1 MVFPVFVSSCE
12 SWTIKKT
19 EHQWFDAFKSWCWR
33 RLLRVSG
40 TARIS
45 NKSIIK
51 EINPEYS
58 LEGLLLELKLQ
69 YFGYLMWR
77 PDLLEKTLML
87 WNIEGKRKRDWQR
100 MKWLGSITDSMDMN
114 LSKLWA
120 RVNYWEAWLAAIHGV
135 AKSHAWFGEWTATVL
150 CVHMGDTQGKMN
162 NSQKYAKPAVEI
174 LSSTKYKMSNFEG

>member
-1 MVFPVFVSSCE
+1 
-12 SWTIKKT
+12 
-19 EHQWFDAFKSWCWR
+19 
-33 RLLRVSG
+33 
-40 TARIS
+40 
-45 NKSIIK
+45 
-51 EINPEYS
+51 
-58 LEGLLLELKLQ
+58 
-69 YFGYLMWR
+69 
-77 PDLLEKTLML
+77 
-87 WNIEGKRKRDWQR
+87 